1 MTMFNPCA
9 RKLVKSWTHFQ
20 EFLISYILTKESSYW
35 MHYWVVY
42 KDHNSSI
49 DELVKKDNS
58 CKIYDQNVQKLVT
71 EVFKLKM
78 NLASELMREILEI
91 VEDPIEDLFVLRNEL
106 KLKSRRI
113 HSISYGIGTASFVGA
128 RIWNS

>member
-1 MTMFNPCA
+1 
-9 RKLVKSWTHFQ
+9 
-20 EFLISYILTKESSYW
+20 

-78 NLASELMREILEI
+78 NLASELMKEILEI
-91 VEDPIEDLFVLRNEL
+91 IEDPVEDLYVLRNEL

-113 HSISYGIGTASFVGA
+113 NSIGYGIGTASFVGA